1 MLLLQKLC
9 SIEQWLNPFL
19 FAFSYELIS
28 PPCFCLSCFPFSPI
42 LCRFGRRRRREDNGE
57 DCTKEL
63 RRKRRRKC
71 WCDGANSQPP
81 AGWGSLQPAGRT
93 PASTVHLP
101 MAEPPEEVASFHG
114 EGKNS
119 IAGSDD
125 VTVVANDCD
134 LWPLRPTPSTGYYQ
148 TESAASHWP
157 AVGHSDWLP
166 RPAHPLVVCTLLSPG
181 LPPGGPCSFHRL
193 FGAM

>member
-1 MLLLQKLC
+1 MCPLKEVECAVESLMSCSFIPPALHSGSSSPSSSALMCPVASHLDSGTASHCSVAPSEALQDWTMTKPVSFCFLLWTYFSSLLLPLLLP
-9 SIEQWLNPFL
+9 I
-19 FAFSYELIS
+19 FSHFV
-28 PPCFCLSCFPFSPI
+28 P
-42 LCRFGRRRRREDNGE
+42 FGRRRRREDNGG

-119 IAGSDD
+119 IAS
-125 VTVVANDCD
+125 
-134 LWPLRPTPSTGYYQ
+134 L
-148 TESAASHWP
+148 
-157 AVGHSDWLP
+157 
-166 RPAHPLVVCTLLSPG
+166 
-181 LPPGGPCSFHRL
+181 
-193 FGAM
+193 